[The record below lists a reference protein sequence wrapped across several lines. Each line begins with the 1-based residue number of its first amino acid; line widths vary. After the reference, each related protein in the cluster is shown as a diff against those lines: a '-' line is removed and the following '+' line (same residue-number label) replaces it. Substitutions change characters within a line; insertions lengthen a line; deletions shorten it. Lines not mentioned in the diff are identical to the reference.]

1 MIRVAI
7 AEDISRIAETLK
19 QKILL
24 SPDFSIEYMA
34 TNGKEIIQYLQ
45 KDHAIDVIIMD
56 INMPEMDGIEATAF
70 ITQRWPNI
78 KIIMSTVFDDEQNL
92 FNAIMAGA
100 SGYLLKDETPQKI
113 HRSIFEAIDGGAPM
127 NQLIARKA
135 LTLIKTGKPEVQ
147 KTDQVDYGLS
157 DRETEVLEHL
167 SKGLSYEQIA
177 DNLFISY
184 GTVRKHVENIYRK
197 LRVNNRTEAIDKAKK
212 GGVL

>member
-7 AEDISRIAETLK
+7 VEDISRIAETLK

-24 SPDFSIEYMA
+24 SPDFCIVNMA
-34 TNGKEIIQYLQ
+34 SNGKEIIHLLQ
-45 KDHAIDVIIMD
+45 KDHALDVIIMD
-56 INMPEMDGIEATAF
+56 INMPEMDGIEATEF
-70 ITQRWPNI
+70 ITQRWPHI

-100 SGYLLKDETPQKI
+100 NGYLLKDETPQKI
-113 HRSIFEAIDGGAPM
+113 HRSIYEALEGGAPM
-127 NQLIARKA
+127 SQIIARKA
-135 LTLIKTGKPEVQ
+135 LALIKTGKPESS
-147 KTDQVDYGLS
+147 KTVKVDYGLS
-157 DRETEVLEHL
+157 EREQEVLEHL

-197 LRVNNRTEAIDKAKK
+197 LRVNNRTEAIDKANK
-212 GGVL
+212 GNLL

>member
-7 AEDISRIAETLK
+7 AEDISRIAETMK

-70 ITQRWPNI
+70 ISQRWPNI

-92 FNAIMAGA
+92 FNAIVAGA

-113 HRSIFEAIDGGAPM
+113 HRSIFEAMDGGAPM

-135 LTLIKTGKPEVQ
+135 LTLIKTGKPEIQ
-147 KTDQVDYGLS
+147 KSEQVDYGLS